1 MKHITLRDLFWLI
14 LVAAILAAWWADRS
28 QTQQELSRLKKE
40 AEDIQERLQRAMIS
54 YAPPLI
60 NR

>member
-40 AEDIQERLQRAMIS
+40 AEGMSAEGPAHDDKKERK
-54 YAPPLI
+54 
-60 NR
+60 